1 MESDAVFRKALSA
14 AYLFL
19 ARRSHS
25 QEELKA
31 KLLRK
36 GFAPTVTAQ
45 ALETIARQGFTND
58 EQVSLQWA
66 LNLVEKR
73 CWGRH
78 KVSAYLL
85 RKGIA
90 RELVDRVQKQI
101 WQEFDESTVARAA
114 LKKQYA
120 RSKDRPSVEK
130 MARFLKSRGFTQE
143 AIYRNLDINSIRAG
157 E

>member
-1 MESDAVFRKALSA
+1 MENEAVFRKALSA
-14 AYLFL
+14 AYRFL

-31 KLLRK
+31 KLLKK
-36 GFAPTVTAQ
+36 GFSPTVTAQ
-45 ALETIARQGFTND
+45 ALEVIARQGYVND
-58 EQVSLQWA
+58 EQAALQWA

-78 KVSAYLL
+78 KVTAYLV

-90 RELVDRVQKQI
+90 RELIERVQKQI
-101 WQEFDESTVARAA
+101 WQEFDESAVARAA

-120 RSKDRPSVEK
+120 RSPDKPSAEK
-130 MARFLKSRGFTQE
+130 MFRFLKSRGFSQE
-143 AIYRNLDINSIRAG
+143 AIYRNIDIDP
-157 E
+157 

>member
-1 MESDAVFRKALSA
+1 MESEAVLRKALSA
-14 AYLFL
+14 AYRFL

-31 KLLRK
+31 KLLKK

-45 ALETIARQGFTND
+45 ALEVIARQGYVND
-58 EQVSLQWA
+58 EQASLQWA

-78 KVSAYLL
+78 KVTAYLV

-90 RELVDRVQKQI
+90 RELIERVQKQI
-101 WQEFDESTVARAA
+101 WQEFDEGAVARAA

-120 RSKDRPSVEK
+120 RSPDKPSAEK
-130 MARFLKSRGFTQE
+130 MFRFLKSRGFSQE
-143 AIYRNLDINSIRAG
+143 AIYRNIDINF
-157 E
+157 

>member
-1 MESDAVFRKALSA
+1 MESEAVLRKALSA
-14 AYLFL
+14 AYRFL

-31 KLLRK
+31 KLLKK
-36 GFAPTVTAQ
+36 GFAPAVAAQ
-45 ALETIARQGFTND
+45 TLGVIAQQGYLND
-58 EQVSLQWA
+58 EQASLQWA

-78 KVSAYLL
+78 KVTAYLQ

-90 RELVDRVQKQI
+90 RELIDRVQKQI
-101 WQEFDESTVARAA
+101 WQEFDESAVARAA

-120 RSKDRPSVEK
+120 HFTNRPSVEK
-130 MARFLKSRGFTQE
+130 MARFLKSRGFTPE
-143 AIYRNLDINSIRAG
+143 AIYRNIDIDSSENG
-157 E
+157 D

>member
-1 MESDAVFRKALSA
+1 MENEAVLRKALSA
-14 AYLFL
+14 AYRFL

-31 KLLRK
+31 KLLKK
-36 GFAPTVTAQ
+36 GFSPTVTVQ
-45 ALETIARQGFTND
+45 ALEVIARQGYVND
-58 EQVSLQWA
+58 EQASLQWA

-78 KVSAYLL
+78 KVTAYLV

-90 RELVDRVQKQI
+90 RELIERVQKQI
-101 WQEFDESTVARAA
+101 WQEFDESAVARAA

-120 RSKDRPSVEK
+120 RSPDKPSAEK
-130 MARFLKSRGFTQE
+130 MFRFLKSRGFSQE
-143 AIYRNLDINSIRAG
+143 AIYRNIDIDF
-157 E
+157 

>member
-1 MESDAVFRKALSA
+1 MESEAVLRKALSA
-14 AYLFL
+14 AYRFL

-31 KLLRK
+31 KLLKK
-36 GFAPTVTAQ
+36 GFAPEVTGQ
-45 ALETIARQGFTND
+45 ALEVIARQGYLND
-58 EQVSLQWA
+58 EQASRQWA

-78 KVSAYLL
+78 KVTAYLL
-85 RKGIA
+85 HKGIT
-90 RELVDRVQKQI
+90 RELIDRVQKQI
-101 WQEFDESTVARAA
+101 WQEFDESAVARAA

-120 RSKDRPSVEK
+120 HSTDRPSVEK

-143 AIYRNLDINSIRAG
+143 AIYRNLDADSIRNG

>member
-1 MESDAVFRKALSA
+1 MESEAVIRKALSA
-14 AYLFL
+14 AYRFL

-31 KLLRK
+31 KLLNK
-36 GFAPTVTAQ
+36 GFSPTVTAQ
-45 ALETIARQGFTND
+45 ALEVIARQGYLND
-58 EQVSLQWA
+58 EQASLQWA

-78 KVSAYLL
+78 KVTAYLL

-90 RELVDRVQKQI
+90 RELIDRVQKQI
-101 WQEFDESTVARAA
+101 WQEFDENAVARAA

-120 RSKDRPSVEK
+120 HSSDQPSVEK
-130 MARFLKSRGFTQE
+130 MFRFLKSRGFSQE
-143 AIYRNLDINSIRAG
+143 AIYRNLDVDFLKAD

>member
-1 MESDAVFRKALSA
+1 MENEAVLRKALSA
-14 AYLFL
+14 AYRFL

-31 KLLRK
+31 KLLKK

-45 ALETIARQGFTND
+45 VLEVIARQGYVND

-66 LNLVEKR
+66 LSLVEKR

-78 KVSAYLL
+78 KVTAYLL
-85 RKGIA
+85 RKGVA
-90 RELVDRVQKQI
+90 RELIDRVQKQI
-101 WQEFDESTVARAA
+101 WQEFDESAVARAA

-120 RSKDRPSVEK
+120 HSLDKPSVEK
-130 MARFLKSRGFTQE
+130 MFRFLKSRGFTQE
-143 AIYRNLDINSIRAG
+143 AIYRNMDIDSSEGG

>member
-1 MESDAVFRKALSA
+1 MENEAVLRRALSA
-14 AYLFL
+14 AYRFL

-31 KLLRK
+31 KLLKK
-36 GFAPTVTAQ
+36 GFSPTVTAQ
-45 ALETIARQGFTND
+45 ALEVIARQGYVND
-58 EQVSLQWA
+58 EQASLQWA

-78 KVSAYLL
+78 KVTAYLV

-90 RELVDRVQKQI
+90 RELIERVQKQI
-101 WQEFDESTVARAA
+101 WQEFDESAVARAA

-120 RSKDRPSVEK
+120 RSPDKPSVEK
-130 MARFLKSRGFTQE
+130 MFQFLKSRGFSQE
-143 AIYRNLDINSIRAG
+143 AIYRNIDIDP
-157 E
+157 

>member
-1 MESDAVFRKALSA
+1 MEGEAVLRKALSA
-14 AYLFL
+14 AYRFL

-31 KLLRK
+31 KLLKK
-36 GFAPTVTAQ
+36 GFDPAVAAQ
-45 ALETIARQGFTND
+45 ALGVIAQQGYLND
-58 EQVSLQWA
+58 EQASLQWA

-78 KVSAYLL
+78 KVSAYLQ

-90 RELVDRVQKQI
+90 RELIDQVQKQV
-101 WQEFDESTVARAA
+101 WQEFDESAVARAA

-120 RSKDRPSVEK
+120 HSSDKPSVER
-130 MARFLKSRGFTQE
+130 MFRFLKSRGFAQE

>member
-1 MESDAVFRKALSA
+1 MESEAVLRKALST
-14 AYLFL
+14 AYRFL

-31 KLLRK
+31 KLLKK
-36 GFAPTVTAQ
+36 GFDPAVAAQ
-45 ALETIARQGFTND
+45 ALGVIAQQGYLND
-58 EQVSLQWA
+58 EQASLQWA

-78 KVSAYLL
+78 KVTAYLQ

-90 RELVDRVQKQI
+90 RELIEQV
-101 WQEFDESTVARAA
+101 WQEFDESAVARAA

-120 RSKDRPSVEK
+120 HSSDKPSVEK
-130 MARFLKSRGFTQE
+130 MFRFLKSRGFTQE
-143 AIYRNLDINSIRAG
+143 AIYRNLDIDSIRAG

>member
-1 MESDAVFRKALSA
+1 MENEAVLRKALSA
-14 AYLFL
+14 AYRFL

-31 KLLRK
+31 KLLKK
-36 GFAPTVTAQ
+36 GFSPTVTAQ
-45 ALETIARQGFTND
+45 ALEVIARQGYVND
-58 EQVSLQWA
+58 EQASLQWA

-78 KVSAYLL
+78 KVTAYLV

-90 RELVDRVQKQI
+90 RELIERVQKQI
-101 WQEFDESTVARAA
+101 WQEFDESAVAREA

-120 RSKDRPSVEK
+120 RSPDKPSVEK
-130 MARFLKSRGFTQE
+130 MFRFLKSRGFSQE
-143 AIYRNLDINSIRAG
+143 AIYRNIDIDP
-157 E
+157 